1 MSEAL
6 VLELLAIGVCIVLSS
21 FFSGSETTLTS
32 LSEMKIRHMVEED
45 PKYKPL
51 VLWLDHPNKVLNTI
65 LIGNN
70 LVNILASVLA
80 TDFTAKVVGNTSIA
94 LVTGIMTFALLIFGE
109 ITPKTYAKH
118 NAEKLALIVIKL
130 IKIPFVIFYPFS
142 FALNKLVKAIIV
154 LSGGNLEKSKHKLTE
169 DELEFYITESSKE
182 GSLENNKS
190 KMLQNIFDISEIYV
204 KEVMVPRTDM
214 VAVEIDTPAG
224 EYLDRILASEFS
236 RIPVYEDSVDKIVGI
251 LYVKDLLKFVK
262 EDGVNFDLR
271 KVIRKPFFVPE
282 TKKIDAMMGEFQKS
296 RNHMAVVIDEYG
308 GVAGIVT
315 LEDILEE
322 IVGEIWDEYD
332 TEEHEVVQTSDDTYI
347 VDVRMD
353 IDDFC
358 EKFVIFKTHD
368 MDEYETLGGLVF
380 DIAGKIPEV
389 GEVYKFEGYAFKIL
403 NKHERRLD
411 KVELTRLHREP
422 DNKEENSA
430 ENEQTA

>member
-6 VLELLAIGVCIVLSS
+6 IFELSAIILCILLSGI
-21 FFSGSETTLTS
+21 FSGSETTLTS
-32 LSEMKIRHMVEED
+32 LSELKVRHMIEEN
-45 PKYKPL
+45 PRAKPL
-51 VLWLDHPNKVLNTI
+51 ELWLNHPNKVLNTI

-70 LVNILASVLA
+70 IVNILASVLA
-80 TDFTAKVVGNTSIA
+80 TDFTAKLVGDSNIA
-94 LVTGIMTFALLIFGE
+94 MVTGIMTIMVLFFGE

-118 NAEKLALIVIKL
+118 NAERLAIPVIKL
-130 IKIPFVIFYPFS
+130 LKLPYFFFFPFS
-142 FALNKLVKAIIV
+142 YGINRLVKLMIII
-154 LSGGNLEKSKHKLTE
+154 SGGNPERHKHKLTE
-169 DELEFYITESSKE
+169 DELEFYITESGKE
-182 GSLENNKS
+182 GMLEDVKS
-190 KMLQNIFDISEIYV
+190 QMLRNIFDISEIYV

-214 VAVEIDTPAG
+214 VAVEVSSEPK

-251 LYVKDLLKFVK
+251 LYVKDLLKFVQ
-262 EDGVNFDLR
+262 EDGVNFDLK

-332 TEEHEVVQTSDDTYI
+332 TEEQEVTQLSEDSYI

-358 EKFVIFKTHD
+358 DKFEIEKTHE
-368 MDEYETLGGLVF
+368 MDEYETVGGLVF

-389 GEVYKFEGYAFKIL
+389 GEVYEFSDYSFKIL
-403 NKHERRLD
+403 NKFERRLD

-422 DNKEENSA
+422 EDNEENSA
-430 ENEQTA
+430 HDQAV

>member
-6 VLELLAIGVCIVLSS
+6 IFELSAIILCILLSGV
-21 FFSGSETTLTS
+21 FSGSETTLTS
-32 LSEMKIRHMVEED
+32 LSELKVRHMIEEN
-45 PKYKPL
+45 PRAKPL
-51 VLWLDHPNKVLNTI
+51 ELWLDHPNKVLNTI

-70 LVNILASVLA
+70 IVNILASVLA
-80 TDFTAKVVGNTSIA
+80 TDFTAKLVGDSNIA
-94 LVTGIMTFALLIFGE
+94 LVTGIMTIMVLFFGE

-118 NAEKLALIVIKL
+118 NAERLAIPVIKL
-130 IKIPFVIFYPFS
+130 LKLPYLFFFPFS
-142 FALNKLVKAIIV
+142 YGINRLVKLMIII
-154 LSGGNLEKSKHKLTE
+154 SGGNPERHKHKLTE
-169 DELEFYITESSKE
+169 DELEFYITESGKE
-182 GSLENNKS
+182 GMLEDAKS
-190 KMLQNIFDISEIYV
+190 QMLRNIFDISDIYV

-214 VAVEIDTPAG
+214 VAVEVSSEPK

-236 RIPVYEDSVDKIVGI
+236 RIPVYEESVDKIVGI
-251 LYVKDLLKFVK
+251 LYVKDLLKFVQ
-262 EDGVNFDLR
+262 EDGVNFDLK

-282 TKKIDAMMGEFQKS
+282 TKKIDSMMGEFQKS

-332 TEEHEVVQTSDDTYI
+332 TEEQEVTQLSEDSYI

-358 EKFVIFKTHD
+358 DKFEIEKTHE
-368 MDEYETLGGLVF
+368 MDEYETVGGLVF

-389 GEVYKFEGYAFKIL
+389 GEVYEFSDYSFKIL
-403 NKHERRLD
+403 NKFERRLD

-422 DNKEENSA
+422 EDNEENSA
-430 ENEQTA
+430 HDQAV

>member
-1 MSEAL
+1 MSDSL
-6 VLELLAIGVCIVLSS
+6 ILELLGIGICLVFSA

-32 LSEMKIRHMVEED
+32 LSELKIRHMIEED
-45 PKYKPL
+45 EKAKPL
-51 VLWLDHPNKVLNTI
+51 TLWLEHPNKVLNTI

-70 LVNILASVLA
+70 IVNILASVLA
-80 TDFTAKVVGNTSIA
+80 TDFTAKVAGNSNIA
-94 LVTGIMTFALLIFGE
+94 LVTGVMTVMVLFFGE
-109 ITPKTYAKH
+109 ISPKTYAKH
-118 NAEKLALIVIKL
+118 NAEKLAIPI
-130 IKIPFVIFYPFS
+130 IKILKIPYVIFYPFS
-142 FALNKLVKAIIV
+142 YGINKLVKLMIV

-169 DELEFYITESSKE
+169 DELEFYITESGKE
-182 GSLENNKS
+182 GTLENHKS
-190 KMLQNIFDISEIYV
+190 VMLRNIFDISEIYV

-214 VAVEIDTPAG
+214 VAVDIDSTPD
-224 EYLDRILASEFS
+224 EYLDRILVSEFS
-236 RIPVYEDSVDKIVGI
+236 RIPVYDGSVDKIVGI

-262 EDGVNFDLR
+262 EDGVNFDLK

-332 TEEHEVVQTSDDTYI
+332 TEEQEVTQLSDDMYI

-358 EKFVIFKTHD
+358 DKFEIVKTHE
-368 MDEYETLGGLVF
+368 MDEYETVGGLVF
-380 DIAGKIPEV
+380 DIAGKIPEI
-389 GEVYKFEGYAFKIL
+389 GEVYEYSSYRFKIL
-403 NKHERRLD
+403 NKFERRLD

-422 DNKEENSA
+422 EDNEENSA
-430 ENEQTA
+430 DNEQSV

>member
-1 MSEAL
+1 MSDSL
-6 VLELLAIGVCIVLSS
+6 IFELLAIVLCIVLSS

-32 LSEMKIRHMVEED
+32 LSEMRVRRMMDEN
-45 PKYKPL
+45 PKNKPL
-51 VLWLDHPNKVLNTI
+51 TLWLDHPNKVLNTI

-70 LVNILASVLA
+70 IVNILASVLA
-80 TDFTAKVVGNTSIA
+80 TDFTAKVAGNSNIA
-94 LVTGIMTFALLIFGE
+94 LVTGIMTLLVLIFGE

-118 NAEKLALIVIKL
+118 NAEKHAVFIIKTL
-130 IKIPFVIFYPFS
+130 KVPFVVFYPLS
-142 FALNKLVKAIIV
+142 YALNKLVRWIII
-154 LSGGNLEKSKHKLTE
+154 LSGGNVEKSRHKITE
-169 DELEFYITESSKE
+169 DELEFYITESGKE
-182 GSLENNKS
+182 GMLEDNKT

-214 VAVEIDTPAG
+214 VAVDVNAPAE

-236 RIPVYEDSVDKIVGI
+236 RIPVYEDSIDRIVGI

-262 EDGVNFDLR
+262 EDGVNFDLK

-282 TKKIDAMMGEFQKS
+282 TKKIDSMMGEFQKS

-358 EKFVIFKTHD
+358 EKFELEKTHD
-368 MDEYETLGGLVF
+368 MEEYETLGGLVF

-389 GEVYKFEGYAFKIL
+389 GEVYEFDGYSFKIL
-403 NKHERRLD
+403 NKNERRLD

-422 DNKEENSA
+422 EDNEENSA
-430 ENEQTA
+430 EYEQTA

>member
-1 MSEAL
+1 VSEAL
-6 VLELLAIGVCIVLSS
+6 IFELSAIILCILLSGI
-21 FFSGSETTLTS
+21 FSGSETTLTS
-32 LSEMKIRHMVEED
+32 LSELKVRHMIEEN
-45 PKYKPL
+45 PRAKPL
-51 VLWLDHPNKVLNTI
+51 ELWLNHPNKVLNTI

-70 LVNILASVLA
+70 IVNILASVLA
-80 TDFTAKVVGNTSIA
+80 TDFTAKLVGDSNIA
-94 LVTGIMTFALLIFGE
+94 MVTGIMTIMVLFFGE

-118 NAEKLALIVIKL
+118 NAERLAIPVIKL
-130 IKIPFVIFYPFS
+130 LKLPYFFFFPFS
-142 FALNKLVKAIIV
+142 YGINRLVKLMIII
-154 LSGGNLEKSKHKLTE
+154 SGGNPERHKHKLTE
-169 DELEFYITESSKE
+169 DELEFYITESGKE
-182 GSLENNKS
+182 GMLEDVKS
-190 KMLQNIFDISEIYV
+190 QMLRNIFDISEIYV

-214 VAVEIDTPAG
+214 VAVEVSSEPK

-251 LYVKDLLKFVK
+251 LYVKDLLKFVQ
-262 EDGVNFDLR
+262 EDGVNFDLK

-332 TEEHEVVQTSDDTYI
+332 TEEQEVTQLSEDSYI

-358 EKFVIFKTHD
+358 DKFEIEKTHE
-368 MDEYETLGGLVF
+368 MDEYETVGGLVF

-389 GEVYKFEGYAFKIL
+389 GEVYEFSDYSFKIL
-403 NKHERRLD
+403 NKFERRLD

-422 DNKEENSA
+422 EDNEENSA
-430 ENEQTA
+430 HDQAV